1 MIAVLP
7 IKLDDEKA
15 ERARRNHHDA
25 LLELQRVVISRE
37 NIKTVTFPE
46 GQDVKV
52 AHKLGRAPIMI
63 IPGTVRGAVAC
74 GRIDEVLT
82 EDRSKLI
89 ILRATGFGADITAEV
104 LVI

>member
-1 MIAVLP
+1 MISVLS
-7 IKLDDEKA
+7 IKLDDENA

-25 LLELQRVVISRE
+25 LLELQRIVISRE
-37 NIKTVTFPE
+37 NIRTVTLPE
-46 GQDVKV
+46 GQSVKV
-52 AHKLGRAPIMI
+52 QHKLGRAPIMV

-82 EDRSKLI
+82 EDRSKQI
-89 ILRATGFGADITAEV
+89 ILRAIGYGADITAEV